1 MEITT
6 IDTNVQINLNSD
18 VFEYTYN
25 EGLVH
30 QTIVAYMNRGRSGNS
45 AQKTR
50 AEVRGGGKKPW
61 NQKGTGRARA
71 GTIRSPIWRSGGV
84 TFASKKRDYS
94 QKLNK
99 KMYKR
104 ALRSIISELCRT
116 GNLVVVSDFQ
126 CENHK
131 TKDFINK
138 MNQLNI
144 KNALIIMNEVG
155 ESEYLG
161 SRNLIDYDI
170 CDVTTIDP
178 VSLLRFE
185 KVVVTE
191 AAIKKIEE
199 QLQ

>member
-6 IDTNVQINLNSD
+6 IDTKATLKVNSD
-18 VFEYTYN
+18 VFSYAYN
-25 EGLVH
+25 EGLIH
-30 QTIVAYMNRGRSGNS
+30 QAVVAYMNKARSGNS

-50 AEVRGGGKKPW
+50 AEVRGGGRKPW

-126 CENHK
+126 CESLK
-131 TKDFINK
+131 TKDFLSK
-138 MNQLNI
+138 MNQLDL

-155 ESEYLG
+155 EGEYLG
-161 SRNLIDYDI
+161 SRNLIDYDV

-185 KVVVTE
+185 KVLVTE